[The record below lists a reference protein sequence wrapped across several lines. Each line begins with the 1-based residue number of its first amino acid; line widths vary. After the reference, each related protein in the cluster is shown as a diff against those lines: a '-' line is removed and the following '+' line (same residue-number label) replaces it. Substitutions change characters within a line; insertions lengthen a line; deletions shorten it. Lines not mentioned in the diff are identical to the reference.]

1 MDPLQRLRL
10 RLGRIHSVQG
20 RESRLLQAAL
30 DRPQPFGGFGMAGTH
45 LMKEPAF
52 MCDEEGFQCCDAI
65 QAGDATPVNARIF
78 GLPRPSVHEKEMVKL
93 KRAPVSVAP
102 AQQ

>member
-1 MDPLQRLRL
+1 
-10 RLGRIHSVQG
+10 
-20 RESRLLQAAL
+20 
-30 DRPQPFGGFGMAGTH
+30 
-45 LMKEPAF
+45 MKEPAF

-65 QAGDATPVNARIF
+65 QAGDATPVNAMIF